1 MLVGLLGGGELT
13 PEARAAI
20 AAIIE
25 TKERNFGTGGSHRGI
40 WNGNANEL
48 GSLGKKMERI
58 TQHGVSRAALLT
70 FTIA

>member
-25 TKERNFGTGGSHRGI
+25 TKERNFGTGGPHPGI

-48 GSLGKKMERI
+48 D
-58 TQHGVSRAALLT
+58 H
-70 FTIA
+70 